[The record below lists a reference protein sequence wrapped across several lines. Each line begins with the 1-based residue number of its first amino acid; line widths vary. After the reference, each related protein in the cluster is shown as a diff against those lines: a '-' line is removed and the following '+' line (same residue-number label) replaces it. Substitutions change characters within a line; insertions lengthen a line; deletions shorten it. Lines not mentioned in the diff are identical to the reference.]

1 MSLHCNVNCY
11 PTFYMYLYTCL
22 FHHQMVVKQE
32 INIAILLNR
41 NVHSHITRGN
51 NDLHVT
57 VVNKN
62 YGKKVSNIK
71 QPSFGMDYLI
81 H

>member
-1 MSLHCNVNCY
+1 MPIPDLHTQQILLFVHKFIHRKNCLPNVFADY
-11 PTFYMYLYTCL
+11 F
-22 FHHQMVVKQE
+22 
-32 INIAILLNR
+32 ILNR
-41 NVHSHITRGN
+41 NVHSHITRGD

>member
-1 MSLHCNVNCY
+1 LPIPDLHRQQILFVHKFIHRKRNCLPNVFADY
-11 PTFYMYLYTCL
+11 F
-22 FHHQMVVKQE
+22 V
-32 INIAILLNR
+32 LNR
-41 NVHSHITRGN
+41 NVHSYITRDN
-51 NDLHVT
+51 NDLHVA

>member
-1 MSLHCNVNCY
+1 VATIY
-11 PTFYMYLYTCL
+11 
-22 FHHQMVVKQE
+22 
-32 INIAILLNR
+32 I
-41 NVHSHITRGN
+41 
-51 NDLHVT
+51 LHVT

-71 QPSFGMDYLI
+71 QPSFGGMDYLI

>member
-1 MSLHCNVNCY
+1 MFINLFIKKCLPNVFADY
-11 PTFYMYLYTCL
+11 F
-22 FHHQMVVKQE
+22 V
-32 INIAILLNR
+32 LNR
-41 NVHSHITRGN
+41 NVHSHITRGD